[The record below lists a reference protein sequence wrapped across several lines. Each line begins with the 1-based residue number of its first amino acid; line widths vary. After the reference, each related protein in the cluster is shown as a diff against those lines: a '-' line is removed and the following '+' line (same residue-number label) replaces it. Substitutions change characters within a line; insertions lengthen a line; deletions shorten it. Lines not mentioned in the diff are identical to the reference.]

1 MRNNGP
7 VLLTFAGILLS
18 SLGFAQQPQPAQ
30 PQPAQTAQPAQ
41 KPQPRN
47 APAEVGN
54 TPTPNDM
61 YCSGF
66 ITTEKL
72 PDKIF
77 VAGGHNTPDQ
87 SRYAG
92 KSDVIFLHGPGL
104 KEGERYQ
111 IVRHVRDTNHYEIYP
126 GQKSAVHNAGEPYF
140 EMAIVQ
146 VNEVQKDTG
155 IATFELSCA
164 DVMPGDVAIPLV
176 EREAPPF
183 RKVSL
188 ERYAPPSGKPQGR
201 ILMAKEFDSFLGSK
215 YKAYISLGADKGL
228 KPGDYLRATRTYSYT
243 YHDAEAGLSRKAS
256 EYEDT
261 QVNPQKLPVGDVSSL
276 PRRTLGDMIVLQVH
290 AKSATAMV
298 LTALEDI
305 HVGDGVEVMDI
316 SDAPVLPPI
325 RPSFSNAPAPDAAN
339 ATTTPPKITC
349 SASPASLRAGE
360 NASISC
366 DAVSPDNRPINITY
380 VANGGKLSSNR
391 NQATLDTTDVG
402 PGPISV
408 RATAFDDRQLS
419 ASTVV
424 TVNVEAAAP
433 AMPTAQKLME
443 LDFKPGSGYVDNRS
457 KAVLDDVALKL
468 QQDPNLTA
476 VLSGSAD
483 AGEPRSMA
491 LQRAQNAMVYLTKS
505 KGIDPQRI
513 QVKAGTEPGRKV
525 EVWTLPAGATLPGN
539 APAQPPQGTIQPQ
552 GTVPATRASSA
563 SGATAGQPD
572 SGDTASSRRSTCA
585 RGATNAATRW
595 ELKHL
600 QRKRRPPR
608 KQTSLGL
615 LTFLGLR

>member
-1 MRNNGP
+1 MRKNGP
-7 VLLTFAGILLS
+7 VLLTFAGILFS

-30 PQPAQTAQPAQ
+30 PQPAQTPQPAQ
-41 KPQPRN
+41 KSQPRN

-77 VAGGHNTPDQ
+77 VAAGHNSPDQ

-92 KSDVIFLHGPGL
+92 KSDVIFLHGHDI

-111 IVRHVRDTNHYEIYP
+111 IVRHVKDTNHYEIYH
-126 GQKSAVHNAGEPYF
+126 GQRSAVHDAGEPYF
-140 EMAIVQ
+140 EMAIVK

-155 IATFELSCA
+155 IATFELSCS
-164 DVMPGDVAIPLV
+164 DVMPGDIAIPLV

-183 RKVSL
+183 RKVTL
-188 ERYAPPSGKPQGR
+188 DRYAPPSGKPQGR
-201 ILMAKEFDSFLGSK
+201 IVMAKEFDSFLGSK
-215 YKAYISLGADKGL
+215 YKAYLSIGADKGL
-228 KPGDYLRATRTYSYT
+228 KPGDYLRATRTYSYS
-243 YHDAEAGLSRKAS
+243 YHDPEAGLSRKAS
-256 EYEDT
+256 VYEDT
-261 QVNPQKLPVGDVSSL
+261 QTDPHKLPGDDVSSL

-305 HVGDGVEVMDI
+305 HVGDGVELMDI

-325 RPSFSNAPAPDAAN
+325 TPSFSNAPQPDAAN

-360 NASISC
+360 SASISC
-366 DAVSPDNRPINITY
+366 EAVSPDNRPINITY

-424 TVNVEAAAP
+424 TVNVEAPAP
-433 AMPTAQKLME
+433 TMPTAQKLME

-483 AGEPRSMA
+483 PGEPRSMA
-491 LQRAQNAMVYLTKS
+491 LQRAQNAMTYLTKS

-525 EVWTLPAGATLPGN
+525 DVWTLPAGATLPGTT
-539 APAQPPQGTIQPQ
+539 PQQPPQGTMQQEQPQ
-552 GTVPATRASSA
+552 ITQPPAMQPPPADQPA
-563 SGATAGQPD
+563 PTAQP
-572 SGDTASSRRSTCA
+572 T
-585 RGATNAATRW
+585 
-595 ELKHL
+595 
-600 QRKRRPPR
+600 PPP
-608 KQTSLGL
+608 QS
-615 LTFLGLR
+615 

>member
-1 MRNNGP
+1 MRKNGP
-7 VLLTFAGILLS
+7 VLLTFAGLLFW

-30 PQPAQTAQPAQ
+30 AQPAQ

-66 ITTEKL
+66 ITTEKI
-72 PDKIF
+72 PDKLF
-77 VAGGHNTPDQ
+77 VAAGHNSPDQ

-92 KSDVIFLHGPGL
+92 KSDVIFLHGHDI

-111 IVRHVRDTNHYEIYP
+111 IVRHVKDTNHYEIYR
-126 GQKSAVHNAGEPYF
+126 GQKAAVHDHGEPYF
-140 EMAIVQ
+140 EMAIVK

-164 DVMPGDVAIPLV
+164 DVMPGDIAIPLV

-183 RKVSL
+183 RKVTL

-215 YKAYISLGADKGL
+215 YKAYLSIGADKGL
-228 KPGDYLRATRTYSYT
+228 KPGDYLRATRTYSYS
-243 YHDAEAGLSRKAS
+243 YHDPEAGLSRKAS
-256 EYEDT
+256 VYEDT
-261 QVNPQKLPVGDVSSL
+261 QVDPHKLPGDDVSSL

-325 RPSFSNAPAPDAAN
+325 TPSFSNAPQPDAATA

-349 SASPASLRAGE
+349 SASPTSLRAGE
-360 NASISC
+360 SATISC
-366 DAVSPDNRPINITY
+366 EAVSPDNRPVNITY

-391 NQATLDTTDVG
+391 NQATLDTTDAG

-443 LDFKPGSGYVDNRS
+443 LDFKPNSGYVDNRS

-491 LQRAQNAMVYLTKS
+491 LQRAQNAMTYLTKS

-525 EVWTLPAGATLPGN
+525 DVWTLPAGATLPGTT
-539 APAQPPQGTIQPQ
+539 PQPPQGTTQQDQPTQ
-552 GTVPATRASSA
+552 PAAQPPASETPAT
-563 SGATAGQPD
+563 QPPPAD
-572 SGDTASSRRSTCA
+572 QPAP
-585 RGATNAATRW
+585 AAQPT
-595 ELKHL
+595 
-600 QRKRRPPR
+600 PPPG
-608 KQTSLGL
+608 S
-615 LTFLGLR
+615 

>member
-1 MRNNGP
+1 MRKNGP
-7 VLLTFAGILLS
+7 VLLTFAGLLLA

-30 PQPAQTAQPAQ
+30 PQPAQTPQPAE

-77 VAGGHNTPDQ
+77 VAAGHNTPDQ

-92 KSDVIFLHGPGL
+92 KSDVIFLHGSGL

-111 IVRHVRDTNHYEIYP
+111 IVRHVKDTNHYEIYH
-126 GQKSAVHNAGEPYF
+126 GQKSAVHDHGEPYF

-146 VNEVQKDTG
+146 VNEVQKNTG

-164 DVMPGDVAIPLV
+164 DVMPGDIAIPLV

-215 YKAYISLGADKGL
+215 YKAYLSIGADKGL

-243 YHDAEAGLSRKAS
+243 YHDPEAGLSLKAS

-261 QVNPQKLPVGDVSSL
+261 QVHPAKLPSGDVSSL

-325 RPSFSNAPAPDAAN
+325 SPAFSNAPQPDAAN

-366 DAVSPDNRPINITY
+366 EAVSPDNRPINITY

-402 PGPISV
+402 AGPISV

-424 TVNVEAAAP
+424 TVNVESPAP

-483 AGEPRSMA
+483 AGEPRTMA
-491 LQRAQNAMVYLTKS
+491 LQRAQNAMAYLTKS

-525 EVWTLPAGATLPGN
+525 DVWTLPAGAALPGN
-539 APAQPPQGTIQPQ
+539 APVQPPQGTIQPQ
-552 GTVPATRASSA
+552 GTVQQQEPAQPAAQPPASQTPATPPPAD
-563 SGATAGQPD
+563 QP
-572 SGDTASSRRSTCA
+572 
-585 RGATNAATRW
+585 AATP
-595 ELKHL
+595 
-600 QRKRRPPR
+600 QPTPPPA
-608 KQTSLGL
+608 GH
-615 LTFLGLR
+615 

>member
-1 MRNNGP
+1 MFHPGHFASPQSVLEEVMRNNGP
-7 VLLTFAGILLS
+7 VLLTFAGILFS

-30 PQPAQTAQPAQ
+30 PQPAQKAQPAQ
-41 KPQPRN
+41 KPQPSN

-66 ITTEKL
+66 ITTEKV

-77 VAGGHNTPDQ
+77 VAAGHNTPDQ

-92 KSDVIFLHGPGL
+92 KSDIIFLHGAGL

-111 IVRHVRDTNHYEIYP
+111 IVRHVKDTNHYEIYN

-164 DVMPGDVAIPLV
+164 DVMPGDIAIPLV

-201 ILMAKEFDSFLGSK
+201 IVMAKEFDSFLGSK
-215 YKAYISLGADKGL
+215 YKAYLSIGADKGL

-243 YHDAEAGLSRKAS
+243 YHDPEAGLSRKAS

-261 QVNPQKLPVGDVSSL
+261 QVHPQKLPAGDISSL

-316 SDAPVLPPI
+316 SDAPVLPSI
-325 RPSFSNAPAPDAAN
+325 RPSFSNAPLPDAAN
-339 ATTTPPKITC
+339 ATTTPP
-349 SASPASLRAGE
+349 
-360 NASISC
+360 
-366 DAVSPDNRPINITY
+366 
-380 VANGGKLSSNR
+380 
-391 NQATLDTTDVG
+391 
-402 PGPISV
+402 
-408 RATAFDDRQLS
+408 
-419 ASTVV
+419 
-424 TVNVEAAAP
+424 
-433 AMPTAQKLME
+433 
-443 LDFKPGSGYVDNRS
+443 
-457 KAVLDDVALKL
+457 
-468 QQDPNLTA
+468 
-476 VLSGSAD
+476 
-483 AGEPRSMA
+483 
-491 LQRAQNAMVYLTKS
+491 QNYML
-505 KGIDPQRI
+505 
-513 QVKAGTEPGRKV
+513 GR
-525 EVWTLPAGATLPGN
+525 T
-539 APAQPPQGTIQPQ
+539 
-552 GTVPATRASSA
+552 
-563 SGATAGQPD
+563 GQP
-572 SGDTASSRRSTCA
+572 AC
-585 RGATNAATRW
+585 RG
-595 ELKHL
+595 
-600 QRKRRPPR
+600 KRYH
-608 KQTSLGL
+608 QL
-615 LTFLGLR
+615 